1 MRTAQ
6 TGNENEN
13 EMWLKISSTI
23 NENWKTFLS
32 IPSMIILFF
41 FNNERNKQTVDF
53 YLTEMK
59 VQVFDQY

>member
-1 MRTAQ
+1 
-6 TGNENEN
+6 
-13 EMWLKISSTI
+13 
-23 NENWKTFLS
+23 
-32 IPSMIILFF
+32 MIIFF